1 MKPPVITLCP
11 GPAWKASGPFKNSE
25 EFKQKT
31 YSWEEVFHP
40 KTLKALQNQSLFTIS
55 QTYASYYGLC
65 FTLEKLTEEEVAD
78 YSFQIVVI
86 NTMDYMYYLHEPD
99 ENEYLF
105 MSVYPYRG
113 KY

>member
-1 MKPPVITLCP
+1 MCP
-11 GPAWKASGPFKNSE
+11 GPAWKESGPFTDPDD
-25 EFKQKT
+25 FKAKT

-40 KTLKALQNQSLFTIS
+40 KTLKALQNQSLFIIN

-65 FTLEKLTEEEVAD
+65 FSLEKLTEEEVAD

-86 NTMDYMYYLHEPD
+86 NSMDYMYYLHEPN

-113 KY
+113 K